1 MNRKSLCWQVEQPF
15 SSEQMTQPVQLPPG
29 PVPTASQTRVDGG
42 GQWERKSQTIYV
54 SNSDCIMGHIS

>member
-29 PVPTASQTRVDGG
+29 PVPTASQTREEGG
-42 GQWERKSQTIYV
+42 GKWERNSQTMYV
-54 SNSDCIMGHIS
+54 GSTDHLMGHIN